1 MVKTGT
7 NLLNNFAVFVIGL
20 GVSLV
25 PLDFSVNVAFPAITH
40 AFSLPTQSIRWI
52 PFSYVLTYGLLVIGF
67 GALGDRLGHLHIF
80 RAGLVLAIFALS
92 MCALAPNYHLL
103 IAARILQGISAAIIL
118 SCAPA
123 IVTFLYAESKR
134 TKALSIYGSMTAA
147 AGVVAP
153 LIGGFLIAW
162 VDWSGVFWFR
172 VPIAILSLLLLQIL
186 IIKDKILASYRPLS
200 ITTSDQLT
208 FQLMVEKFKKDHRFI
223 GVNGLSA
230 VIQFS
235 TFSLPLLIPYYLTN
249 IERWGIEKIGFLLST
264 WALGTLLGSWSVDQL
279 TRKLSTHFVANMGAW
294 LSAISLLIIALCT
307 TNTNLNFIFLAV
319 IIQGFGLGLFQVS
332 YSDIVI
338 KSLPLKARGIAG
350 GITVMTRTVGVAIGS
365 LVWLWILD
373 RNLSTPKESLSMA
386 NSEFIQGFQIVFLIA
401 AGVIPV
407 FLAFQYLVNQ
417 IFDSKPIIQKTK
429 I

>member
-1 MVKTGT
+1 
-7 NLLNNFAVFVIGL
+7 LNNFAVFVIGL

-25 PLDFSVNVAFPAITH
+25 PLDFSVNVAFPAITN

-67 GALGDRLGHLHIF
+67 GALGDRLGHLRIF

-103 IAARILQGISAAIIL
+103 IAARILQGISAAILL

-123 IVTFLYAESKR
+123 IVTFLFAESKR
-134 TKALSIYGSMTAA
+134 TKALSIYGSMTAV

-153 LIGGFLIAW
+153 LIGGFVIAW
-162 VDWSGVFWFR
+162 VDWPGVFWFR

-186 IIKDKILASYRPLS
+186 IIKEKIPAPDRSLRISA
-200 ITTSDQLT
+200 SDQPT
-208 FQLMVEKFKKDHRFI
+208 FQLMFQKFKKDHRFI
-223 GVNGLSA
+223 GVNALSA

-235 TFSLPLLIPYYLTN
+235 SFSLPLLIPYYLTN
-249 IERWGIEKIGFLLST
+249 IERWEIEKIGFLLST
-264 WALGTLLGSWSVDQL
+264 WALGTLVGSWSVDQL
-279 TRKLSTHFVANMGAW
+279 TRKLSTHFIAYIGAW
-294 LSAISLLIIALCT
+294 LSAISLLIIALWST
-307 TNTNLNFIFLAV
+307 HANLDIIYLAV
-319 IIQGFGLGLFQVS
+319 IIQGFGLGLFQVA
-332 YSDIVI
+332 YSDFVI

-373 RNLSTPKESLSMA
+373 RNLSTRKDSLSIA
-386 NSEFIQGFQIVFLIA
+386 DSEFIQGFQMVFLIA

-417 IFDSKPIIQKTK
+417 IFDPKPAIQKTK

>member
-1 MVKTGT
+1 M
-7 NLLNNFAVFVIGL
+7 NNFAVFVIGL

-25 PLDFSVNVAFPAITH
+25 PLDFSVNVAFPAITN

-67 GALGDRLGHLHIF
+67 GALGDRLGHLRIF

-103 IAARILQGISAAIIL
+103 IAARILQGISAAILL

-123 IVTFLYAESKR
+123 IVTFLFAESKR
-134 TKALSIYGSMTAA
+134 TKALSIYGSMTAV
-147 AGVVAP
+147 AGVIAP
-153 LIGGFLIAW
+153 LIGGFVIAW
-162 VDWSGVFWFR
+162 VDWPGVFWFR

-186 IIKDKILASYRPLS
+186 IIKEKIPAPDRSLRISA
-200 ITTSDQLT
+200 SDQPT
-208 FQLMVEKFKKDHRFI
+208 FQLMFQKFKKDHRFI
-223 GVNGLSA
+223 GVNALSA

-235 TFSLPLLIPYYLTN
+235 SFSLPLLIPYYLTN
-249 IERWGIEKIGFLLST
+249 IERWEIEKIGFLLST
-264 WALGTLLGSWSVDQL
+264 WALGTLVGSWSVDQL
-279 TRKLSTHFVANMGAW
+279 TRKLSTHFIAYVGAW
-294 LSAISLLIIALCT
+294 LSAISLLIIALWST
-307 TNTNLNFIFLAV
+307 HANLDIIYLAV
-319 IIQGFGLGLFQVS
+319 IIQGFGLGLFQVA
-332 YSDIVI
+332 YSDFVI

-350 GITVMTRTVGVAIGS
+350 GVTVMTRTVGVAIGS

-373 RNLSTPKESLSMA
+373 RNLSTPKDSLSIA
-386 NSEFIQGFQIVFLIA
+386 DSEFIQGFQMVFLIA

-417 IFDSKPIIQKTK
+417 IFDPKPAIQKTK

>member
-1 MVKTGT
+1 M
-7 NLLNNFAVFVIGL
+7 NNFAVFVIGL

-25 PLDFSVNVAFPAITH
+25 PLDFSVNVAFPAITN

-67 GALGDRLGHLHIF
+67 GALGDRLGHLRIF

-92 MCALAPNYHLL
+92 MCAIAPNYHLL
-103 IAARILQGISAAIIL
+103 IAARILQGISAAILL

-123 IVTFLYAESKR
+123 IVTFLFAESKR
-134 TKALSIYGSMTAA
+134 TKALSIYGSMTAV
-147 AGVVAP
+147 AGVIAP
-153 LIGGFLIAW
+153 LIGGFVIAW
-162 VDWSGVFWFR
+162 VDWPGVFWFR

-186 IIKDKILASYRPLS
+186 IIKEKIPAPDRSLRISA
-200 ITTSDQLT
+200 SDQPT
-208 FQLMVEKFKKDHRFI
+208 FQLMFQKFKKDHRFI
-223 GVNGLSA
+223 GVNALSA

-235 TFSLPLLIPYYLTN
+235 SFSLPLLIPYYLTN
-249 IERWGIEKIGFLLST
+249 IERWEIEKIGFLLST
-264 WALGTLLGSWSVDQL
+264 WALGTLVGSWCVDQL
-279 TRKLSTHFVANMGAW
+279 TRKLSTHFIAYMGAW
-294 LSAISLLIIALCT
+294 LSAISLLIIALWST
-307 TNTNLNFIFLAV
+307 HANLDIIYLAV
-319 IIQGFGLGLFQVS
+319 IIQGFGLGLFQVA
-332 YSDIVI
+332 YSDFVI

-373 RNLSTPKESLSMA
+373 RNLSTPKDSLSIA
-386 NSEFIQGFQIVFLIA
+386 DSEFIQGFQMVFLIA

-417 IFDSKPIIQKTK
+417 IFDPKPAIQKTK

>member
-1 MVKTGT
+1 
-7 NLLNNFAVFVIGL
+7 LNNFAVFVIGL

-25 PLDFSVNVAFPAITH
+25 PLDFSVNVAFPAITN

-67 GALGDRLGHLHIF
+67 GALGDRLGHLRIF

-103 IAARILQGISAAIIL
+103 IAARILQGISAAILL

-123 IVTFLYAESKR
+123 IVTFLFAESKR
-134 TKALSIYGSMTAA
+134 TKALSIYGSMTAV
-147 AGVVAP
+147 AGVIAP
-153 LIGGFLIAW
+153 LIGGFVIAW
-162 VDWSGVFWFR
+162 VDWPGVFWFR

-186 IIKDKILASYRPLS
+186 IIKEKIPAPDRSLRISA
-200 ITTSDQLT
+200 SDQPT
-208 FQLMVEKFKKDHRFI
+208 FQLMFQKFKKDHRFI
-223 GVNGLSA
+223 GVNALSA

-235 TFSLPLLIPYYLTN
+235 SFSLPLLIPYYLTN
-249 IERWGIEKIGFLLST
+249 IERWEIEKIGFLLST
-264 WALGTLLGSWSVDQL
+264 WALGTLVGSWSVDQL
-279 TRKLSTHFVANMGAW
+279 TRKLSTHFIAYVGAW
-294 LSAISLLIIALCT
+294 LSAISLLIIALWST
-307 TNTNLNFIFLAV
+307 HANLDIIYLAV
-319 IIQGFGLGLFQVS
+319 IIQGFGLGLFQVA
-332 YSDIVI
+332 YSDFVI

-373 RNLSTPKESLSMA
+373 RNLSTPKDSLSIA
-386 NSEFIQGFQIVFLIA
+386 DSEFIQGFQIVFLIA
-401 AGVIPV
+401 AGLIPV

-417 IFDSKPIIQKTK
+417 IFDPKPAIQKTK

>member
-1 MVKTGT
+1 
-7 NLLNNFAVFVIGL
+7 LNNFAVFVIGL

-25 PLDFSVNVAFPAITH
+25 PLDFSVNVAFPAITN

-67 GALGDRLGHLHIF
+67 GALGDRLGHLRIF

-103 IAARILQGISAAIIL
+103 IAARILQGISAAILL

-123 IVTFLYAESKR
+123 IVTFLFAESKR
-134 TKALSIYGSMTAA
+134 TKALSIYGSMTAV
-147 AGVVAP
+147 AGVIAP
-153 LIGGFLIAW
+153 LIGGFVIAW
-162 VDWSGVFWFR
+162 VDWPGVFWFR

-186 IIKDKILASYRPLS
+186 IIKEKIPAPDRSLRISA
-200 ITTSDQLT
+200 SDQPT
-208 FQLMVEKFKKDHRFI
+208 FQLMFQKFKKDHRFI
-223 GVNGLSA
+223 GVNALSA

-235 TFSLPLLIPYYLTN
+235 SFSLPLLIPYYLTN
-249 IERWGIEKIGFLLST
+249 IERWEIEKIGFLLST
-264 WALGTLLGSWSVDQL
+264 WALGTLVGSWSVDQL
-279 TRKLSTHFVANMGAW
+279 TRKLSTHFIAYVGAW
-294 LSAISLLIIALCT
+294 LSAISLLIIALWST
-307 TNTNLNFIFLAV
+307 HANLDIIYLAV
-319 IIQGFGLGLFQVS
+319 IIQGFGLGLFQVA
-332 YSDIVI
+332 YSDFVI

-373 RNLSTPKESLSMA
+373 LNLSTRKDSLSIA
-386 NSEFIQGFQIVFLIA
+386 DSEFIQGFQMVFLIA

-417 IFDSKPIIQKTK
+417 IFDPKPALHKTK

>member
-1 MVKTGT
+1 M
-7 NLLNNFAVFVIGL
+7 NNFAVFVIGL

-25 PLDFSVNVAFPAITH
+25 PLDFSVNVAFPAITN

-67 GALGDRLGHLHIF
+67 GALGDRLGHLRIF

-103 IAARILQGISAAIIL
+103 IAARILQGISAAILL

-123 IVTFLYAESKR
+123 IVTFLFAESKR
-134 TKALSIYGSMTAA
+134 TKALSIYGSMTAV
-147 AGVVAP
+147 AGVIAP
-153 LIGGFLIAW
+153 LIGGFVIAW
-162 VDWSGVFWFR
+162 VDWPGVFWFR

-186 IIKDKILASYRPLS
+186 IIKEKIPAPDRSLRISA
-200 ITTSDQLT
+200 SDQPT
-208 FQLMVEKFKKDHRFI
+208 FQLMFQKFKKDHRFI
-223 GVNGLSA
+223 GVNALSA

-235 TFSLPLLIPYYLTN
+235 SFSLPLLIPYYLTN
-249 IERWGIEKIGFLLST
+249 IERWEIEKIGFLLST
-264 WALGTLLGSWSVDQL
+264 WALGTLVGSWSVDQL
-279 TRKLSTHFVANMGAW
+279 TRKLSTHFIAYIGAW
-294 LSAISLLIIALCT
+294 LSAISLLIIALWST
-307 TNTNLNFIFLAV
+307 HANLDIIYLAV
-319 IIQGFGLGLFQVS
+319 IIQGFGLGLFQVA
-332 YSDIVI
+332 YSDFVI

-350 GITVMTRTVGVAIGS
+350 GVTVMTRTVGVAIGS

-373 RNLSTPKESLSMA
+373 RNLSTPKDSLSIA
-386 NSEFIQGFQIVFLIA
+386 DSEFIQGFQMVFLIA

-417 IFDSKPIIQKTK
+417 IFDPKPAIQKTK

>member
-1 MVKTGT
+1 
-7 NLLNNFAVFVIGL
+7 LNNFAVFVIGL

-25 PLDFSVNVAFPAITH
+25 PLDFSVNVAFPAITN

-67 GALGDRLGHLHIF
+67 GALGDRLGHLRIF

-103 IAARILQGISAAIIL
+103 IAARILQGISAAILL

-123 IVTFLYAESKR
+123 IVTFLFAESKR
-134 TKALSIYGSMTAA
+134 TKALSIYGSMTAV
-147 AGVVAP
+147 AGVIAP
-153 LIGGFLIAW
+153 LIGGFVIAW
-162 VDWSGVFWFR
+162 VDWPGVFWFR

-186 IIKDKILASYRPLS
+186 IIKEKIPAPDRSLRISA
-200 ITTSDQLT
+200 SDQPT
-208 FQLMVEKFKKDHRFI
+208 FQLMFQKFKKDHRFI
-223 GVNGLSA
+223 GVNALSA

-235 TFSLPLLIPYYLTN
+235 SFSLPLLIPYYLTN
-249 IERWGIEKIGFLLST
+249 IERWEIEKIGFLLST
-264 WALGTLLGSWSVDQL
+264 WALGTLVGSWSVDQL
-279 TRKLSTHFVANMGAW
+279 TRKLSTHFIAYVGAW
-294 LSAISLLIIALCT
+294 LSAISLLIIALWST
-307 TNTNLNFIFLAV
+307 HANLDIIYLAV
-319 IIQGFGLGLFQVS
+319 IIQGFGLGLFQVA
-332 YSDIVI
+332 YSDFVI

-350 GITVMTRTVGVAIGS
+350 GVTVMTRTVGVAIGS

-373 RNLSTPKESLSMA
+373 LNLSTRKDSLSIA
-386 NSEFIQGFQIVFLIA
+386 DSEFIQGFQMVFLIA

-417 IFDSKPIIQKTK
+417 IFDPKPAIQKTK

>member
-1 MVKTGT
+1 M
-7 NLLNNFAVFVIGL
+7 IGL

-25 PLDFSVNVAFPAITH
+25 PLDFSVNVAFPAITN

-67 GALGDRLGHLHIF
+67 GALGDRLGHLRIF

-103 IAARILQGISAAIIL
+103 IAARILQGISAAILL

-123 IVTFLYAESKR
+123 IVTFLFAESKR
-134 TKALSIYGSMTAA
+134 TKALSIYGSMTAV
-147 AGVVAP
+147 AGVIAP
-153 LIGGFLIAW
+153 LIGGFVIAW
-162 VDWSGVFWFR
+162 VDWPGVFWFR

-186 IIKDKILASYRPLS
+186 IIKEKIPAPDRSLRISA
-200 ITTSDQLT
+200 SDQPT
-208 FQLMVEKFKKDHRFI
+208 YQLMFQKFKKDHRFI
-223 GVNGLSA
+223 GVNALSA
-230 VIQFS
+230 IIQFS
-235 TFSLPLLIPYYLTN
+235 SFSLPLLIPYYLTN
-249 IERWGIEKIGFLLST
+249 IERWEIEKIGFLLST
-264 WALGTLLGSWSVDQL
+264 WALGTLVGSWCVDQL
-279 TRKLSTHFVANMGAW
+279 TRKLSTHFIAYMGAW
-294 LSAISLLIIALCT
+294 LSAISLLIIALWST
-307 TNTNLNFIFLAV
+307 HANLDIIYLAV
-319 IIQGFGLGLFQVS
+319 IIQGFGLGLFQVA
-332 YSDIVI
+332 YSDFVI

-373 RNLSTPKESLSMA
+373 LNLSTRKDSLSIA
-386 NSEFIQGFQIVFLIA
+386 DSEFIQGFQMVFLIA

-417 IFDSKPIIQKTK
+417 IFDPKPAIQKTK

>member
-1 MVKTGT
+1 
-7 NLLNNFAVFVIGL
+7 LNNFAVFVIGL

-25 PLDFSVNVAFPAITH
+25 PLDFSVNVAFPAITN

-67 GALGDRLGHLHIF
+67 GALGDRLGHLRIF

-103 IAARILQGISAAIIL
+103 IAARILQGISAAILL

-123 IVTFLYAESKR
+123 IVTFLFAESKR
-134 TKALSIYGSMTAA
+134 TKALSIYGSMTAV
-147 AGVVAP
+147 AGVIAP
-153 LIGGFLIAW
+153 LIGGFVIAW
-162 VDWSGVFWFR
+162 VDWPGVFWFR

-186 IIKDKILASYRPLS
+186 IIKEKIPAPDRSLRISA
-200 ITTSDQLT
+200 SDQPT
-208 FQLMVEKFKKDHRFI
+208 FQLMFQKFKKDHRFI
-223 GVNGLSA
+223 GVNALSA

-235 TFSLPLLIPYYLTN
+235 SFSLPLLIPYYLTN
-249 IERWGIEKIGFLLST
+249 IERWEIEKIGFLLST
-264 WALGTLLGSWSVDQL
+264 WALGTLVGSWSVDQL
-279 TRKLSTHFVANMGAW
+279 TRKLSTHFIAYVGAW
-294 LSAISLLIIALCT
+294 LSAISLLIIALWST
-307 TNTNLNFIFLAV
+307 HANLDIIYLAV
-319 IIQGFGLGLFQVS
+319 IIQGFGLGLFQVA
-332 YSDIVI
+332 YSDFVI

-350 GITVMTRTVGVAIGS
+350 GVTVMTRTVGVAIGS

-373 RNLSTPKESLSMA
+373 RNLSTRKDSLSIA
-386 NSEFIQGFQIVFLIA
+386 DSEFIQGFQMVFLIA

-417 IFDSKPIIQKTK
+417 IFDPKPALHKTK

>member
-1 MVKTGT
+1 
-7 NLLNNFAVFVIGL
+7 LNNFAVFVIGL

-25 PLDFSVNVAFPAITH
+25 PLDFSVNVAFPAITN

-67 GALGDRLGHLHIF
+67 GALGDRLGHLRIF

-103 IAARILQGISAAIIL
+103 IAARILQGISAAILL

-123 IVTFLYAESKR
+123 IVTFLFAESKR
-134 TKALSIYGSMTAA
+134 TKALSIYGSMTAV
-147 AGVVAP
+147 AGVIAP
-153 LIGGFLIAW
+153 LIGGFVIAW
-162 VDWSGVFWFR
+162 VDWPGVFWFR

-186 IIKDKILASYRPLS
+186 IIKEKIPAPDRSLRISA
-200 ITTSDQLT
+200 SDQPT
-208 FQLMVEKFKKDHRFI
+208 FQLMFQKFKKDHRFI
-223 GVNGLSA
+223 GVNALSA

-235 TFSLPLLIPYYLTN
+235 SFSLPLLIPYYLTN
-249 IERWGIEKIGFLLST
+249 IERWEIEKIGFLLST
-264 WALGTLLGSWSVDQL
+264 WALGTLVGSWSVDQL
-279 TRKLSTHFVANMGAW
+279 TRKLSTHFIAYVGAW
-294 LSAISLLIIALCT
+294 LSAISLLIIALWST
-307 TNTNLNFIFLAV
+307 HANLDIIYLAV
-319 IIQGFGLGLFQVS
+319 IIQGFGLGLFQVA
-332 YSDIVI
+332 YSDFVI

-373 RNLSTPKESLSMA
+373 RNLSTRKDSLSIA
-386 NSEFIQGFQIVFLIA
+386 DSEFIQGFQMVFLIA
-401 AGVIPV
+401 AGLIPV

-417 IFDSKPIIQKTK
+417 IFDPKPAIQKTK

>member
-1 MVKTGT
+1 
-7 NLLNNFAVFVIGL
+7 LNNFAVFVIGL

-25 PLDFSVNVAFPAITH
+25 PLDFSVNVAFPAITN

-67 GALGDRLGHLHIF
+67 GALGDRLGHLRIF

-103 IAARILQGISAAIIL
+103 IAARILQGISAAILL

-123 IVTFLYAESKR
+123 IVTFLFAESKR
-134 TKALSIYGSMTAA
+134 TKALSIYGSMTAV
-147 AGVVAP
+147 AGVIAP
-153 LIGGFLIAW
+153 LIGGFVIAW
-162 VDWSGVFWFR
+162 VDWPGVFWFR

-186 IIKDKILASYRPLS
+186 IIKEKIPAPDRSLRISA
-200 ITTSDQLT
+200 SDQPT
-208 FQLMVEKFKKDHRFI
+208 FQLMFQKFKKDHRFI
-223 GVNGLSA
+223 GVNALSA

-235 TFSLPLLIPYYLTN
+235 SFSLPLLIPYYLTN
-249 IERWGIEKIGFLLST
+249 IERWEIEKIGFLLST
-264 WALGTLLGSWSVDQL
+264 WALGTLVGSWSVDQL
-279 TRKLSTHFVANMGAW
+279 TRKLSTHFIAYVGAW
-294 LSAISLLIIALCT
+294 LSAISLLIIALWST
-307 TNTNLNFIFLAV
+307 HANLDIIYLAV
-319 IIQGFGLGLFQVS
+319 IIQGFGLGLFQVA
-332 YSDIVI
+332 YSDFVI

-350 GITVMTRTVGVAIGS
+350 GVTVMTRTVGVAIGS

-373 RNLSTPKESLSMA
+373 RNLSTPKDSLSIA
-386 NSEFIQGFQIVFLIA
+386 DSEFIQGFQMVFLIA

-417 IFDSKPIIQKTK
+417 IFDPKPAIQKTK

>member
-1 MVKTGT
+1 M
-7 NLLNNFAVFVIGL
+7 NNFAVFVIGL

-25 PLDFSVNVAFPAITH
+25 PLDFSVNVAFPAITN

-67 GALGDRLGHLHIF
+67 GALGDRLGHLRIF

-103 IAARILQGISAAIIL
+103 IAARILQGISAAILL

-123 IVTFLYAESKR
+123 IVTFLFAESKR
-134 TKALSIYGSMTAA
+134 TKALSIYGSMTAV
-147 AGVVAP
+147 AGVIAP
-153 LIGGFLIAW
+153 LIGGFVIAW
-162 VDWSGVFWFR
+162 VDWPGVFWFR

-186 IIKDKILASYRPLS
+186 IIKEKIPAPDRSLRISA
-200 ITTSDQLT
+200 SDQST
-208 FQLMVEKFKKDHRFI
+208 FQLMFQKFKKDHRFI
-223 GVNGLSA
+223 GVNALSA

-235 TFSLPLLIPYYLTN
+235 SFSLPLLIPYYLTN
-249 IERWGIEKIGFLLST
+249 IERWEIEKIGFLLST
-264 WALGTLLGSWSVDQL
+264 WALGTLVGSWSVDQL
-279 TRKLSTHFVANMGAW
+279 TRKLSTHFIAYVGAW
-294 LSAISLLIIALCT
+294 LSAISLLIIALWST
-307 TNTNLNFIFLAV
+307 HANLDIIYLAV
-319 IIQGFGLGLFQVS
+319 IIQGFGLGLFQVA
-332 YSDIVI
+332 YSDFVI

-373 RNLSTPKESLSMA
+373 RNLSTPKDSLSIA
-386 NSEFIQGFQIVFLIA
+386 DSEFIQGFQIVFLIA
-401 AGVIPV
+401 AGLIPV

-417 IFDSKPIIQKTK
+417 IFDPKPALHKTK

>member
-1 MVKTGT
+1 
-7 NLLNNFAVFVIGL
+7 LNNFAVFVIGL

-25 PLDFSVNVAFPAITH
+25 PLDFSVNVAFPAITN

-67 GALGDRLGHLHIF
+67 GALGDRLGHLRIF

-103 IAARILQGISAAIIL
+103 IAARILQGISAAILL

-123 IVTFLYAESKR
+123 IVTFLFAESKR
-134 TKALSIYGSMTAA
+134 TKALSIYGSMTAV
-147 AGVVAP
+147 AGVIAP
-153 LIGGFLIAW
+153 LIGGFVIAW
-162 VDWSGVFWFR
+162 VDWPGVFWFR

-186 IIKDKILASYRPLS
+186 IIKEKIPAPDRSLRISA
-200 ITTSDQLT
+200 SDQPT
-208 FQLMVEKFKKDHRFI
+208 FQLMFQKFKKDHRFI
-223 GVNGLSA
+223 GVNALSA

-235 TFSLPLLIPYYLTN
+235 SFSLPLLIPYYLTN
-249 IERWGIEKIGFLLST
+249 IERWEIEKIGFLLST
-264 WALGTLLGSWSVDQL
+264 WALGTLVGSWSVDQL
-279 TRKLSTHFVANMGAW
+279 TRKLSTHFIAYIGAW
-294 LSAISLLIIALCT
+294 LSAISLLIIALWST
-307 TNTNLNFIFLAV
+307 HANLDIIYLAV
-319 IIQGFGLGLFQVS
+319 IIQGFGLGLFQVA
-332 YSDIVI
+332 YSDFVI

-350 GITVMTRTVGVAIGS
+350 GVTVMTRTVGVAIGS

-373 RNLSTPKESLSMA
+373 RNLSTPKDSLSIA
-386 NSEFIQGFQIVFLIA
+386 DSEFIQGFQMVFLIA
-401 AGVIPV
+401 AGLIPV

-417 IFDSKPIIQKTK
+417 IFDPKPAIQKTK

>member
-1 MVKTGT
+1 M
-7 NLLNNFAVFVIGL
+7 NNFAVFVIGL

-25 PLDFSVNVAFPAITH
+25 PLDFSVNVAFPAITN

-67 GALGDRLGHLHIF
+67 GALGDRLGHLRIF

-103 IAARILQGISAAIIL
+103 IAARILQGISAAILL

-123 IVTFLYAESKR
+123 IVTFLFAESKR
-134 TKALSIYGSMTAA
+134 TKALSIYGSMTAV
-147 AGVVAP
+147 AGVIAP
-153 LIGGFLIAW
+153 LIGGFVIAW
-162 VDWSGVFWFR
+162 VDWPGVFWFR

-186 IIKDKILASYRPLS
+186 IIKEKIPAPDRSLRISA
-200 ITTSDQLT
+200 SDQPT
-208 FQLMVEKFKKDHRFI
+208 FQLMFQKFKKDHRFI
-223 GVNGLSA
+223 GVNALSA

-235 TFSLPLLIPYYLTN
+235 SFSLPLLIPYYLTN
-249 IERWGIEKIGFLLST
+249 IERWEIEKIGFLLST
-264 WALGTLLGSWSVDQL
+264 WALGTLVGSWSVDQL
-279 TRKLSTHFVANMGAW
+279 TRKLSTHFIAYVGAW
-294 LSAISLLIIALCT
+294 LSAISLLIIALWST
-307 TNTNLNFIFLAV
+307 HANLDIIYLAV
-319 IIQGFGLGLFQVS
+319 IIQGFGLGLFQVA
-332 YSDIVI
+332 YSDFVI

-373 RNLSTPKESLSMA
+373 RNLSTPKDSLSIA
-386 NSEFIQGFQIVFLIA
+386 DSEFIQGFQIVFLIA
-401 AGVIPV
+401 AGLIPV

-417 IFDSKPIIQKTK
+417 IFDPKPAIQKTK